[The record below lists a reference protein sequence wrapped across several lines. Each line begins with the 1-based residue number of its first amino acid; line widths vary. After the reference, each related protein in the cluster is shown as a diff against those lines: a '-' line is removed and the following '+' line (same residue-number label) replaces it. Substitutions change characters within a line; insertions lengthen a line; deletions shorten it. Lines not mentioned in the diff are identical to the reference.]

1 MEDDSSFKHQDKSNG
16 LPSDFVSTRL
26 LNAREKK
33 PERIKT
39 RVGRRESQPHSSA
52 IMYLTDV
59 LTSNFPRDTV
69 LWDLHHYFELT
80 GYKTIDIQFDISYF
94 YGFKIEYELT
104 SYRASRYGGRVPDL
118 AINILSKSTYYFDVG
133 VHVDQCR
140 LLKIPLYVIFS
151 PYNVASS
158 IYKPPFLR
166 AYLLTDDGNYKI
178 KEVHDVSVDDNGSV
192 LVDNVL
198 DVTRLVPFKI
208 GLLKR
213 STVHESGEPLYYL
226 ALFDAKTMTIY
237 PTRAEKEK
245 ARVEKG
251 KSPAEKEKARAEN
264 EKARAENEKARADK
278 LESLIEKYKNRFGE
292 I

>member
-1 MEDDSSFKHQDKSNG
+1 
-16 LPSDFVSTRL
+16 LPRDFVSTRL
-26 LNAREKK
+26 LNARQKK
-33 PERIKT
+33 HEHIKT

-52 IMYLTDV
+52 IIYLADV

-80 GYKTIDIQFDISYF
+80 GNKTVDIQFDISYF
-94 YGFKIEYELT
+94 HGFKIEHELS
-104 SYRASRYGGRVPDL
+104 SYHASRYGGRVPDL
-118 AINILSKSTYYFDVG
+118 AINILSKSTYRDDVG

-151 PYNVASS
+151 PYHVASS

-166 AYLLTDDGNYKI
+166 AYLLTDDGNYEI
-178 KEVHDVSVDDNGSV
+178 KEVHGVSVDDRGSV

-213 STVHESGEPLYYL
+213 SAVHESGEALYYL
-226 ALFDAKTMTIY
+226 VLFDAETMTIY

-245 ARVEKG
+245 ARAEKERAR
-251 KSPAEKEKARAEN
+251 AEKEKARAEK
-264 EKARAENEKARADK
+264 ERARADAAEEELRETK
-278 LESLIEKYKNRFGE
+278 TLLERYRNKFGE